1 MVDTIVKVAYDSA
14 AHHEL
19 IVNGVNGILNA
30 VPPVNPV
37 VDGVKYVVIALGGFI
52 TAKCI
57 HFFKNRKKK

>member
-1 MVDTIVKVAYDSA
+1 MVDTIVKVVYDSTA
-14 AHHEL
+14 NHDA
-19 IVNGVNGILNA
+19 IVNGVNGILNV